1 MRNTGSVRRSLAAIA
16 LILCLALL
24 GQAAFGANERQVD
37 LDLVGAELA
46 DVFRALAELGSLNIV
61 LDPAVRGTLTI
72 RLTDL
77 PVEEALKLV
86 AYATGVDYKIV
97 GSTVIVVPG
106 GGIKTGLEPQGIEKF
121 SLTYARTTDVMGA
134 LRLVA
139 GGAKLEADGRTNSII
154 ACGSAEELRAIGDVL
169 AMLDVPVK
177 LPPEA
182 VAAEKAA
189 EPQLP
194 APESLEIVR
203 LQHAPAQAVADL
215 LALVVPGGNM
225 RVDSRTNA
233 LVMVVDD
240 ASRERAMKIISEVD
254 VAEPDDG
261 LDVPPI
267 LTPASGAK
275 DTVVEKPV
283 IEAEAVKV
291 VKLAWAPA
299 DKVRAALEVIIDP
312 SKVGMDLR
320 TNSLI
325 VKASPQE
332 IDRIEAVVALL
343 DVPVVAA
350 EKPAAPTEA
359 REGIHMLKLDHAS
372 AGSVQG
378 VLAMVIPPAKTKVD
392 ERTNT
397 VIIMADEDTYDRA
410 AELARALDVPLPAE
424 PEEAG
429 EEAGMEAIVLKHATP
444 GPVRDGLAAVMP
456 KEGIIVDERTSTL
469 IIRGTTSQRERAR
482 QIAALLDMPVS
493 ADEEANK
500 LLAEPEPIDEP
511 VAGIRAFKLEE
522 ADPEAVREGL
532 SLIMPKTSVHV
543 DRRTRSVLVV
553 GLPDELARAEKIVDL
568 LDQPSPDIIEPDQAE
583 KTEAD
588 EVRVI
593 CLVHAP
599 AHAVRETIA
608 PVMQD
613 ARIAVDERSNSLLV
627 VATPSVQKRVAEV
640 VSALDIDI
648 PRPELATEPATP
660 QDPEVTRVVT
670 LSHARAAQVREAL
683 APIVAVSDITADPRT
698 NSLVIVTAQSRME
711 RALEVIARLDVEA
724 AADSVAAE
732 TEKPELEPE
741 RAEVVR
747 LEHASPAKVREALA
761 PTIPMSKISVDER
774 TGSLVIVGSAAE
786 RARAFAIIEALD
798 IEVQEPERVEEPVVA
813 KDPEVTEVIKLR
825 HAPAAQV
832 REALAPIVPTSSITV
847 DARTN
852 SLVIAAAESRMDKA
866 LEVIARLDVEI
877 APVQEGELEK
887 EPVIEQPQVVTY
899 RLAYAK
905 AESLRPALGLFVP
918 SSEVQI
924 DARTNTL
931 LVRATPL
938 AQRSVGELIASLD
951 IPIEEAKAPEPEL
964 DVLRVFKLKYASP
977 SEMKSLLGV
986 VAPAAKIQA
995 DDRTGSLV
1003 VLAPADVLRKL
1014 EGTIESL
1021 DLPSVVAEDEPDP
1034 VVTRVYRL
1042 NYATPSDIEKAL
1054 GNFVSGTMTS
1064 DPRTSS
1070 IVVRAAQS
1078 EQAKALE
1085 LIDSLD
1091 CELPQVLIEV
1101 RLEELTG
1108 DAARK
1113 LGIDWTFS
1121 GLSFGENT
1129 FGQWVSVSMDFLAN
1143 LTALEE
1149 SGHANLISR
1158 QHTFTVDGKTGKIL
1172 IGDRIPIM
1180 TQEVKDGQAIN
1191 RIEFINAGIE
1201 LSITPKVSRDG
1212 TITATVK
1219 PVISS
1224 VVGWTPQNYPQ
1235 IRTRELETIVSL
1247 KSGQTAVIGGLLHSD
1262 EIDGMAKV
1270 PILGDI
1276 PLLGE
1281 LFKKRTKT
1289 TNTTELVM
1297 LITAYRVNPG
1307 QRPAV
1312 GSPLQGDSFPIT
1324 VEDVP

>member
-1 MRNTGSVRRSLAAIA
+1 
-16 LILCLALL
+16 
-24 GQAAFGANERQVD
+24 
-37 LDLVGAELA
+37 
-46 DVFRALAELGSLNIV
+46 
-61 LDPAVRGTLTI
+61 
-72 RLTDL
+72 
-77 PVEEALKLV
+77 
-86 AYATGVDYKIV
+86 
-97 GSTVIVVPG
+97 
-106 GGIKTGLEPQGIEKF
+106 
-121 SLTYARTTDVMGA
+121 
-134 LRLVA
+134 
-139 GGAKLEADGRTNSII
+139 
-154 ACGSAEELRAIGDVL
+154 
-169 AMLDVPVK
+169 
-177 LPPEA
+177 
-182 VAAEKAA
+182 
-189 EPQLP
+189 
-194 APESLEIVR
+194 
-203 LQHAPAQAVADL
+203 
-215 LALVVPGGNM
+215 
-225 RVDSRTNA
+225 
-233 LVMVVDD
+233 
-240 ASRERAMKIISEVD
+240 
-254 VAEPDDG
+254 
-261 LDVPPI
+261 
-267 LTPASGAK
+267 
-275 DTVVEKPV
+275 
-283 IEAEAVKV
+283 
-291 VKLAWAPA
+291 
-299 DKVRAALEVIIDP
+299 
-312 SKVGMDLR
+312 
-320 TNSLI
+320 
-325 VKASPQE
+325 
-332 IDRIEAVVALL
+332 
-343 DVPVVAA
+343 
-350 EKPAAPTEA
+350 
-359 REGIHMLKLDHAS
+359 
-372 AGSVQG
+372 
-378 VLAMVIPPAKTKVD
+378 
-392 ERTNT
+392 
-397 VIIMADEDTYDRA
+397 MADEDTYLRA
-410 AELARALDVPLPAE
+410 AELARALDVPFPAE
-424 PEEAG
+424 PEEVG
-429 EEAGMEAIVLKHATP
+429 EEVDIETIVLKHAPP
-444 GPVRDGLAAVMP
+444 GSVRDGLAAVMP
-456 KEGIIVDERTSTL
+456 REGIIVDERTSTL
-469 IIRGTTSQRERAR
+469 IMRGTPSQRERAR
-482 QIAALLDMPVS
+482 QIAALLDVPVP
-493 ADEEANK
+493 AGEEADK
-500 LLAEPEPIDEP
+500 PGTEAEPAEEPA
-511 VAGIRAFKLEE
+511 AGIRAFRLKE

-532 SLIMPKTSVHV
+532 GLVMPKTSVYV
-543 DRRTRSVLVV
+543 DRRTRSVLVA

-568 LDQPSPDIIEPDQAE
+568 LDQPSPDISEPDQVEAE
-583 KTEAD
+583 EKREAD

-905 AESLRPALGLFVP
+905 AESLRPALGLLVP

-931 LVRATPL
+931 LVKATPL